1 MAPTSNE
8 KFERTISDIEMWDHT
23 RTLVPKSRNG
33 ASPGSK
39 ACGRVPGVALCTWY
53 SDCAGEPD
61 ILWWAM
67 CLLLPLAGIPGGKNT
82 NTPGTRAQWT
92 WAVAVLQFCSARPGT
107 GRQREVLMRRERQT
121 ARSRRL
127 RLKARTNVGARPP
140 DSSGMYHPTPEVRQ
154 LG

>member
-53 SDCAGEPD
+53 SDCAGEPGKS
-61 ILWWAM
+61 
-67 CLLLPLAGIPGGKNT
+67 LLCT
-82 NTPGTRAQWT
+82 T
-92 WAVAVLQFCSARPGT
+92 VSAF
-107 GRQREVLMRRERQT
+107 
-121 ARSRRL
+121 
-127 RLKARTNVGARPP
+127 
-140 DSSGMYHPTPEVRQ
+140 
-154 LG
+154 LGV

>member
-23 RTLVPKSRNG
+23 RTLVPKSRN
-33 ASPGSK
+33 
-39 ACGRVPGVALCTWY
+39 VLLLVAKPVGGYPALHYAHGTPTVQE
-53 SDCAGEPD
+53 SQMRKLD

-67 CLLLPLAGIPGGKNT
+67 CLLLPLAGILGGKNT

-107 GRQREVLMRRERQT
+107 GNGNAVWATWSET
-121 ARSRRL
+121 SD
-127 RLKARTNVGARPP
+127 K
-140 DSSGMYHPTPEVRQ
+140 D
-154 LG
+154 

>member
-1 MAPTSNE
+1 MAQHNSIKVPSQAVRVALSRLYNGSNVYE

-39 ACGRVPGVALCTWY
+39 ACGRVLGVALCTWY
-53 SDCAGEPD
+53 SDCAGEQD

-67 CLLLPLAGIPGGKNT
+67 CLLLPLAGILGGKNT

-92 WAVAVLQFCSARPGT
+92 RAVAVLQFCSARPGT
-107 GRQREVLMRRERQT
+107 GNGNAVWATWSET
-121 ARSRRL
+121 SD
-127 RLKARTNVGARPP
+127 K
-140 DSSGMYHPTPEVRQ
+140 D
-154 LG
+154 

>member
-1 MAPTSNE
+1 
-8 KFERTISDIEMWDHT
+8 MWDHA

-53 SDCAGEPD
+53 SDCAGEPGVSRH
-61 ILWWAM
+61 INL
-67 CLLLPLAGIPGGKNT
+67 
-82 NTPGTRAQWT
+82 
-92 WAVAVLQFCSARPGT
+92 

-140 DSSGMYHPTPEVRQ
+140 DSSGMYHPTPEVITLVAWIGISGKAARVGTFQ
-154 LG
+154 QRPTA